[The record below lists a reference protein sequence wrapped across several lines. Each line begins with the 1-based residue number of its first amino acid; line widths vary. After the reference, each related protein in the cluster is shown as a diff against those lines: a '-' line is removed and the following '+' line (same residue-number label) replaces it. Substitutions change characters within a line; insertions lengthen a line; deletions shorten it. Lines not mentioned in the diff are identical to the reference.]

1 MEDEENIYRHDLFS
15 NFLICK
21 FVSLSCSKDC
31 SVTRGMVN
39 RLFNHERY
47 GEQIVQPREAW

>member
-1 MEDEENIYRHDLFS
+1 MEDQENIYRHDLFS